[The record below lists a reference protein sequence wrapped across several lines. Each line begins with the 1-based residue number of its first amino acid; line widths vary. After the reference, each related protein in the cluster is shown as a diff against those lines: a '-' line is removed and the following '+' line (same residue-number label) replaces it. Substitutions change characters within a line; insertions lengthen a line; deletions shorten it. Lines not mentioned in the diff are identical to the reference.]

1 MRNRIDIRNDLEE
14 NVNEAE
20 LVLEVLL
27 DIRDFVSI
35 SLRDLSSKDR
45 IALADGIDDK
55 PEERPN
61 EREEDETGEE
71 TGQQEGDGQ
80 DNDNGV
86 SER

>member
-1 MRNRIDIRNDLEE
+1 MRNRIDITNDLEE

-20 LVLEVLL
+20 LMLEVLL

-35 SLRDLSSKDR
+35 PNRTLTSKQRDAVAK
-45 IALADGIDDK
+45 GIDDK
-55 PEERPN
+55 PEEGPN

-71 TGQQEGDGQ
+71 GPEEGNGQ